1 MKYHRL
7 DHDVAAT
14 ALIIH
19 SGALRRV
26 KGLENA
32 KQIFI
37 SESMTGFDAQ
47 NIQRELLS
55 KGITNRHICMME
67 EDKDRTG
74 IKINHTLKAEF
85 GQALRHALD
94 SRTIRF
100 HRDFVCCAD
109 SSPEDFDSEK
119 MTPESMMEEIITQL
133 LNYSLKSIPS
143 KDLNK
148 PPSEFWGGKQGY
160 GFDDHVIALQLNKA
174 MRQRF
179 WSKPEKYKT
188 WY

>member
-1 MKYHRL
+1 MN
-7 DHDVAAT
+7 
-14 ALIIH
+14 
-19 SGALRRV
+19 
-26 KGLENA
+26 GLENA
-32 KQIFI
+32 KQIFV

-94 SRTIRF
+94 YGSIRF
-100 HRDFVCCAD
+100 HRDFICVAD
-109 SSPEDFDSEK
+109 SSPEDFGSEK
-119 MTPESMMEEIITQL
+119 MTPESMMEEIIKQL
-133 LNYSLKSIPS
+133 LNYSLKVVPS
-143 KDLNK
+143 KDSNK
-148 PPSEFWGGKQGY
+148 PPTEFWGGKQGY
-160 GFDDHVIALQLNKA
+160 GFDDHVIAIQLSRA

-179 WSKPEKYKT
+179 WSRPEKYSV